1 VNGARVSPFRPLF
14 SVFNVVALILLG
26 LSALL
31 YRVVQQPPVA
41 PKAPQLAVAQKQT
54 ARVTLYFS
62 DSKVLGY
69 VKQSREVQVSEN
81 DPVELAQAAVRG
93 WASGPGASSG
103 GAVAVVPKGS
113 EVPQV
118 WLRGEHFVV
127 NLPASFSALN
137 YGVSGER
144 MLICSLTRTLL
155 EQRGKDVMFLMDGK
169 NADTLLGHA
178 DLHAPYAREDCSNE

>member
-1 VNGARVSPFRPLF
+1 
-14 SVFNVVALILLG
+14 

-41 PKAPQLAVAQKQT
+41 PRAPLLAVAQKQK

-62 DSKVLGY
+62 DSKVQGY

-103 GAVAVVPKGS
+103 GAVAVIPKGS
-113 EVPQV
+113 VVPQV

-127 NLPASFSALN
+127 NLPASFSGLN

-169 NADTLLGHA
+169 NTDTLLGHA
-178 DLHAPYAREDCSNE
+178 DLHAPYAREDCSDE